1 MPDAAT
7 ILQRKKRLDFFVH
20 CNISGSIWLAG
31 WRHEGKST
39 RNRRC
44 CRERH
49 DMVRNIDDVQKLGKD
64 NMDATL
70 KSFGA
75 LSKSLQAITVEIADY
90 SKKVFEQSTAATEKL
105 LGAKSFDKAIEVQ
118 SDYAKSAY
126 ETFVAEATKLGE
138 LYADLAKEAYKPFES
153 QFGKAAAVK

>member
-1 MPDAAT
+1 
-7 ILQRKKRLDFFVH
+7 
-20 CNISGSIWLAG
+20 
-31 WRHEGKST
+31 
-39 RNRRC
+39 
-44 CRERH
+44 
-49 DMVRNIDDVQKLGKD
+49 MVRIDDVQKLGKD

-138 LYADLAKEAYKPFES
+138 LYADLAKEAYKPFETH
-153 QFGKAAAVK
+153 FGKAASVK